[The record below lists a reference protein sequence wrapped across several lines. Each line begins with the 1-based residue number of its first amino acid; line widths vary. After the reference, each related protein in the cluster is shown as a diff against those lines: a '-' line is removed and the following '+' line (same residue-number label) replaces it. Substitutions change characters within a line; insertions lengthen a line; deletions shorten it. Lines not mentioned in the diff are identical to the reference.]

1 MNDARILVTGANGF
15 VGQALCDVLLRKGH
29 ALRRVMRD
37 GAPPQMVHIDHPAET
52 ARIGSL
58 GPNTDWTQA
67 LKDVQCAIHL
77 AARAHIMQERFPGAL
92 DAYRTVNIAGT
103 EKLARDAAAQG
114 VRRLV
119 FLSSVKVNG
128 ERTPDSPF
136 TEDDMPRPEDAYGIS
151 KWEAEQALWKIAS
164 ETGLEVVVVRA
175 PLVYGP
181 GVKGNFLRLMHMV
194 ARGWPLPLAS
204 ALNKRSFVYVGN
216 LVDALITA
224 AQSPAAAGRTYLVS
238 DGEDMSTPELIRGI
252 AKALGVP
259 SRLFPVPVTLLRA
272 GGTLL
277 GHGDALARLTGSLQV
292 DSSRIRRELGW
303 IPPFSVAQGLQE
315 TGRWY
320 LKAMSGK
327 R

>member
-1 MNDARILVTGANGF
+1 LPPDPTDQRILVTGAAGF
-15 VGQALCDVLLRKGH
+15 IGTALCDAFPGSGRDVRRAVRQAEKPSSGIIAVGDIGPDTQWQR
-29 ALRRVMRD
+29 ALEGIECV
-37 GAPPQMVHIDHPAET
+37 
-52 ARIGSL
+52 
-58 GPNTDWTQA
+58 
-67 LKDVQCAIHL
+67 IHL
-77 AARAHIMQERFPGAL
+77 AARAHIMQERSPDAL
-92 DAYRTVNIAGT
+92 DAYRTVNVTGT
-103 EKLARDAAAQG
+103 EKLARDAAAAG

-128 ERTPDSPF
+128 ESTRGRPF
-136 TEDDMPRPEDAYGIS
+136 SESDVPQPEDAYGVS
-151 KWEAEQALWKIAS
+151 KWEAEQVVRKVAAES
-164 ETGLEVVVVRA
+164 GLEAVVLRA

-181 GVKGNFLRLMHMV
+181 RAKGNFLRLMHMV

-204 ALNKRSFVYVGN
+204 VLNKRSFVYVGN

-224 AQSPAAAGRTYLVS
+224 AQSPPAAGRTYLVS

-259 SRLFPVPVTLLRA
+259 SRLFPVPVALLRA
-272 GGTLL
+272 SGTLF

-320 LKAMSGK
+320 LRTTGGK
-327 R
+327 Q